1 MQSRMPFRQGSE
13 WLSWGRFLNKGGDR
27 EFDIERIKHELEKN
41 LYRYRFCP
49 ALDLDHIGRVIE
61 AFPRQVKPRRD
72 RDWQMQQDWRGS
84 SGGLTFV
91 VNEFGLKREVTYK
104 GVSPVGQGAARK
116 ILSALKVTLPIP
128 G

>member
-1 MQSRMPFRQGSE
+1 
-13 WLSWGRFLNKGGDR
+13 
-27 EFDIERIKHELEKN
+27 
-41 LYRYRFCP
+41 
-49 ALDLDHIGRVIE
+49 
-61 AFPRQVKPRRD
+61 
-72 RDWQMQQDWRGS
+72 MQQDWRGS